1 MVTVKLFAKFREG
14 RFKKEE
20 IEAGK
25 TVSCLLKDLNIPESE
40 VGNLTISFKKPEN
53 FAVIL
58 NDGDTISIFPKV

>member
-1 MVTVKLFAKFREG
+1 VVIVKLFAKFQKE
-14 RFKKEE
+14 RFKKKE

-25 TVSCLLKDLNIPESE
+25 TVSELLKDINIPESE

-53 FAVIL
+53 YDVVL